1 MENRVLE
8 KFHAG
13 DKSLGTFTHLL
24 SAPAI
29 EALAY
34 TGLDYVIIDMEHS
47 PIAAEHAAELV
58 GVASGAGLSPFV
70 RVDAIQRSPVL
81 KMLDVGAAG
90 LIVPGVETVDEVKK
104 LVEYAKFA
112 PLGGRGYCPS
122 RDGGWGMAECY
133 AEGMGGYME
142 RANHNTLLL
151 PQCETMG
158 CLENIDEILG
168 MDGVDGIFIG
178 PFDLS
183 IALGIPGDFANERHI
198 NAVAHVLDVCKKHG
212 KLSVMFCGSA
222 EAANGYFKQGF
233 DSVTVSLDISV
244 MADAF
249 VDVVK
254 KSLA

>member
-1 MENRVLE
+1 
-8 KFHAG
+8 
-13 DKSLGTFTHLL
+13 
-24 SAPAI
+24 
-29 EALAY
+29 
-34 TGLDYVIIDMEHS
+34 
-47 PIAAEHAAELV
+47 
-58 GVASGAGLSPFV
+58 
-70 RVDAIQRSPVL
+70 
-81 KMLDVGAAG
+81 
-90 LIVPGVETVDEVKK
+90 
-104 LVEYAKFA
+104 
-112 PLGGRGYCPS
+112 
-122 RDGGWGMAECY
+122 
-133 AEGMGGYME
+133 
-142 RANHNTLLL
+142 
-151 PQCETMG
+151 MG

>member
-1 MENRVLE
+1 MKNRVLE
-8 KFHAG
+8 KFRAG
-13 DKSLGTFTHLL
+13 EKSIGTFTHLL

-58 GVASGAGLSPFV
+58 GVASGAGLAPFV
-70 RVDAIQRSPVL
+70 RVDAIERSPVL

-90 LIVPGVETVDEVKK
+90 LIVPGVESVGEIKR

-112 PLGGRGYCPS
+112 PLGNRGYCPS

-133 AEGMGGYME
+133 AEGMGGYMDS
-142 RANHNTLLL
+142 ANRQTLLL

-168 MDGVDGIFIG
+168 TDGVDGIFIG

-198 NAVAHVLDVCKKHG
+198 NAVAHVLDVCHRHG
-212 KLSVMFCGSA
+212 KLAVMFCGGA
-222 EAANGYFKQGF
+222 EAANGCVRQGL
-233 DSVTVSLDISV
+233 DSVTVSLDICV
-244 MADAF
+244 LAAAF
-249 VDVVK
+249 GEVVR
-254 KSLA
+254 KSLE